1 MKSATNIHVG
11 DLVRLSGKSRHGKN
25 RVRENGELARV
36 IQIDGGGE
44 ILTKK
49 ICVRHL
55 DNVES
60 WRWIDLPSDE
70 HMDWE

>member
-1 MKSATNIHVG
+1 MKVRIG
-11 DLVRLSGKSRHGKN
+11 DIVRLSGKSRHGRN

-36 IQIDGGGE
+36 ITVDGDGE
-44 ILTKK
+44 ILTRK

-55 DNVES
+55 DNNES

-70 HMDWE
+70 HMEIEV